1 LTKAAPKVF
10 VRVAQEAGVGRPII
24 SHIGPFPLV
33 RVSRDL
39 DPVIAELKKNYSGAL
54 VGADLQCNQVE

>member
-1 LTKAAPKVF
+1 
-10 VRVAQEAGVGRPII
+10 VRVAQEAGVGRPIV

-39 DPVIAELKKNYSGAL
+39 DPVIAELKKNYTGAL
-54 VGADLQCNQVE
+54 TVGADFQCNQVE